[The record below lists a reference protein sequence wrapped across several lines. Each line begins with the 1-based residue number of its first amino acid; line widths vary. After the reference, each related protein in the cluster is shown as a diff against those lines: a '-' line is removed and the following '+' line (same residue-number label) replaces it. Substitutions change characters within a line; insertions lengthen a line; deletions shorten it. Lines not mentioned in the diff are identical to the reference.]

1 MLLRSYRCCRG
12 CQLCPVLMQSNQGK
26 ACSACNCRVY
36 CSRECQ
42 KKDWKQHKPECKV
55 LVARTKSDL
64 HGAALFQPDPVAET
78 LQPDGS
84 DIACFGD

>member
-1 MLLRSYRCCRG
+1 
-12 CQLCPVLMQSNQGK
+12 MQPNQGK
-26 ACSACNCRVY
+26 ACSACNHRIY

-55 LVARTKSDL
+55 LVARTKNDT
-64 HGAALFQPDPVAET
+64 HGLCPAAPMGGTSNT

-84 DIACFGD
+84 DIVVLP

>member
-1 MLLRSYRCCRG
+1 
-12 CQLCPVLMQSNQGK
+12 MQPNQGK

-55 LVARTKSDL
+55 LVARTKSDM
-64 HGAALFQPDPVAET
+64 HGLCRPAGAEK

-84 DIACFGD
+84 DIGWFADRAAYV